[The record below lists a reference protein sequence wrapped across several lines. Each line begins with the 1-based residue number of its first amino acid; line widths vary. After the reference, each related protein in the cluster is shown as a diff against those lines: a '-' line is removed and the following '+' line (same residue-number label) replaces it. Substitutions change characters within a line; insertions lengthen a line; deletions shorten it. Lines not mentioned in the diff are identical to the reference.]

1 MGVPE
6 CETCQRVKAT
16 YVFRSNHLTVS
27 VKSPYCFGRV
37 TYVTFLLCLYFQYE
51 TTSLEAWHVNLTAL
65 CLYLA
70 YAELLL

>member
-16 YVFRSNHLTVS
+16 YVFRSNHLTV
-27 VKSPYCFGRV
+27 FGRV
-37 TYVTFLLCLYFQYE
+37 TYVTFLLCLYLQYE
-51 TTSLEAWHVNLTAL
+51 TTSLEAWQVNLTAL

>member
-16 YVFRSNHLTVS
+16 YVFRSNHLSVS
-27 VKSPYCFGRV
+27 PFLAYCFGRV

-51 TTSLEAWHVNLTAL
+51 TTSLEAWNVNLAAF

-70 YAELLL
+70 YAKLLL